1 MSFSEVMA
9 AEEAR
14 QGLPKVTHALHDYM
28 VKTHA
33 LHGYMVKTLAQHDYT
48 VKTPAADVHQCR
60 CSSQTRRK
68 WNP

>member
-1 MSFSEVMA
+1 MSFSEVMV

-14 QGLPKVTHALHDYM
+14 QSLPKVTLARHD
-28 VKTHA
+28 
-33 LHGYMVKTLAQHDYT
+33 YMVKTLAQHDCM
-48 VKTPAADVHQCR
+48 VKTLAADVHQCR